1 MSDVFDQIE
10 ASLQGQGKGLFTQQ
24 PVGSSFTGTIT
35 GITFAQM
42 TEYGTSQPAVF
53 PSGEP
58 KMQYVIRLHVPA
70 LTTSEDDGA
79 RALYIKAWGAQ
90 RSWLQE
96 AIEATGLDVRQAL
109 AVGNQITASFVREER
124 VQGKT
129 GTYTQ
134 NVYQYVITPAA
145 EANLQQP
152 APAAP
157 TTQAPQQYAQPA
169 PAQQPPAPA
178 PAPAPAQPAPA
189 PAQPAPA
196 PAPAQPAPAPAP
208 VQQDV
213 ASKARELA
221 SLGVAHPQI
230 AKHLGIEE
238 SAVAVMLGNY

>member
-109 AVGNQITASFVREER
+109 AVGNQITATFAREER

-157 TTQAPQQYAQPA
+157 PAQAPQWYAQPAPAQPAPAQPAPAPQQYAQPA
-169 PAQQPPAPA
+169 PAQQP
-178 PAPAPAQPAPA
+178 
-189 PAQPAPA
+189 
-196 PAPAQPAPAPAP
+196 PAPAP

-230 AKHLGIEE
+230 AKHLGTEE

>member
-70 LTTSEDDGA
+70 LTTNEDDGA

-157 TTQAPQQYAQPA
+157 PVQAPQWYAQPA

-178 PAPAPAQPAPA
+178 QQP
-189 PAQPAPA
+189 PA

>member
-157 TTQAPQQYAQPA
+157 
-169 PAQQPPAPA
+169 AQQPPAPA
-178 PAPAPAQPAPA
+178 QQP
-189 PAQPAPA
+189 PA

>member
-109 AVGNQITASFVREER
+109 AVGNQITATFAREER

-152 APAAP
+152 APDAP
-157 TTQAPQQYAQPA
+157 PAQAPQWYAQPAPAQPAPAQPAPAPQQYAQPA
-169 PAQQPPAPA
+169 PAQQP
-178 PAPAPAQPAPA
+178 
-189 PAQPAPA
+189 
-196 PAPAQPAPAPAP
+196 PAPAP

-230 AKHLGIEE
+230 AKHLGTEE

>member
-157 TTQAPQQYAQPA
+157 PAQAPQWYAQPA

-178 PAPAPAQPAPA
+178 QQP
-189 PAQPAPA
+189 

>member
-10 ASLQGQGKGLFTQQ
+10 ASMQGQGKGLFTQQ

-157 TTQAPQQYAQPA
+157 PAQAPQWYAQPA

-178 PAPAPAQPAPA
+178 QQPPAPAQQQAPAPAQ
-189 PAQPAPA
+189 QP
-196 PAPAQPAPAPAP
+196 PAPAP

>member
-157 TTQAPQQYAQPA
+157 PAQAPQWYAQPAPAPA
-169 PAQQPPAPA
+169 PAQQPPAQQP
-178 PAPAPAQPAPA
+178 PAQQP
-189 PAQPAPA
+189 PAQQP

>member
-157 TTQAPQQYAQPA
+157 PAQAPQWYAQPAPAQQPAAPAPVQQYAQPA
-169 PAQQPPAPA
+169 PAQQPAAPA
-178 PAPAPAQPAPA
+178 PA
-189 PAQPAPA
+189 
-196 PAPAQPAPAPAP
+196 
-208 VQQDV
+208 QQDV

>member
-10 ASLQGQGKGLFTQQ
+10 ASMQGQGKGLFTQQ
-24 PVGSSFTGTIT
+24 PVGSSFTGIIT
-35 GITFAQM
+35 GIAFTQM
-42 TEYGTSQPAVF
+42 TEYGTNQPAVF

-70 LTTSEDDGA
+70 LATNEDDGA

-96 AIEATGLDVRQAL
+96 AIEATGLKTSDGKPDVRQAL
-109 AVGNQITASFVREER
+109 AVGNQITATFVREER

-152 APAAP
+152 APAQ
-157 TTQAPQQYAQPA
+157 QAPAQVPQQYAQPAPVQQAPVQPPVQQYAQPA
-169 PAQQPPAPA
+169 PAQ
-178 PAPAPAQPAPA
+178 PAPAQ
-189 PAQPAPA
+189 
-196 PAPAQPAPAPAP
+196 
-208 VQQDV
+208 QDI

>member
-157 TTQAPQQYAQPA
+157 PAQAPQWYAQPA

-178 PAPAPAQPAPA
+178 QPPVQQYAQ
-189 PAQPAPA
+189 

>member
-109 AVGNQITASFVREER
+109 AVGNQITATFAREER

-157 TTQAPQQYAQPA
+157 PAQAPQWYAQPA

-178 PAPAPAQPAPA
+178 QQPPAPAQ
-189 PAQPAPA
+189 QP
-196 PAPAQPAPAPAP
+196 PAPAP

>member
-152 APAAP
+152 PAQQQAPA
-157 TTQAPQQYAQPA
+157 QAPQWYAQPA
-169 PAQQPPAPA
+169 PAQQPPA
-178 PAPAPAQPAPA
+178 
-189 PAQPAPA
+189 
-196 PAPAQPAPAPAP
+196 PAPAPAP

>member
-157 TTQAPQQYAQPA
+157 PAQAPQWYAQPA

-178 PAPAPAQPAPA
+178 QQP
-189 PAQPAPA
+189 PA

>member
-152 APAAP
+152 APAATP
-157 TTQAPQQYAQPA
+157 AQAPQQYAQPA

-178 PAPAPAQPAPA
+178 QQP
-189 PAQPAPA
+189 PA

>member
-152 APAAP
+152 APPAQQPPAP
-157 TTQAPQQYAQPA
+157 AQQPPAPAPVQQYAQPA

-178 PAPAPAQPAPA
+178 PVQQYAQ
-189 PAQPAPA
+189 
-196 PAPAQPAPAPAP
+196 PAPAP

>member
-109 AVGNQITASFVREER
+109 AVGNQITATFVREER

-134 NVYQYVITPAA
+134 NVYQYVITPAT

-157 TTQAPQQYAQPA
+157 
-169 PAQQPPAPA
+169 AQQP
-178 PAPAPAQPAPA
+178 
-189 PAQPAPA
+189 
-196 PAPAQPAPAPAP
+196 PAPAP

>member
-109 AVGNQITASFVREER
+109 AVGNQITATFAREER

-157 TTQAPQQYAQPA
+157 PTQAPQWYAQPA
-169 PAQQPPAPA
+169 PAQQQAPAPA
-178 PAPAPAQPAPA
+178 PAPAPAQ
-189 PAQPAPA
+189 QP
-196 PAPAQPAPAPAP
+196 PAPAPAP